1 MAFLI
6 SNAPQPPSES
16 SAVRVRSA
24 LRRCH
29 QQALGQCLEVKPTIE
44 AVGESTET
52 LRCTLSEAKAVVTVT
67 QTGLE
72 VSQHRVDPLQ
82 LGHIACSG
90 RTALSGSLNR
100 LGTWRPSS
108 KNDSPTNRPQT
119 ICRTW
124 NSRIG
129 TAQARRDSGRNR
141 MDWLT
146 RGIDQPCSR
155 CCRRLA
161 VWIQRSG
168 IPTKSPESLTKPEL
182 TEELLQIARSQRIRK
197 LWIDYARGGGRNT
210 EPKAT
215 EP

>member
-90 RTALSGSLNR
+90 RTALSGSLRRRNVASA
-100 LGTWRPSS
+100 GSS
-108 KNDSPTNRPQT
+108 KPCRMSASIAELMMSAGSVRARAALNIVASARASASGPHETILRRLRIKGRCRYSVRSGKVSSSPDCIPMRRAMCSMTAGEISVLCRNRP
-119 ICRTW
+119 I
-124 NSRIG
+124 
-129 TAQARRDSGRNR
+129 
-141 MDWLT
+141 
-146 RGIDQPCSR
+146 
-155 CCRRLA
+155 
-161 VWIQRSG
+161 V
-168 IPTKSPESLTKPEL
+168 
-182 TEELLQIARSQRIRK
+182 
-197 LWIDYARGGGRNT
+197 
-210 EPKAT
+210 
-215 EP
+215 